1 MNKTSSKL
9 LLILTRVCWALL
21 AISLL
26 FVLTSCQSLYSPS
39 NQVLST
45 EAHSYQCKNDVEI
58 QCDPSGC
65 ESDSKNFTAMDVNF
79 DSLGNLSVCAYSGC
93 WQGHADVLT
102 AGQFLVLMG
111 QKLKF
116 STSTDLQDLA
126 LTLDRSDGVAILK
139 VASFAQPL
147 LCEVST
153 HFIGNKV
160 TPALRG
166 MAVN

>member
-1 MNKTSSKL
+1 MNKTASEL
-9 LLILTRVCWALL
+9 LLILTWACRVLL

-45 EAHSYQCKNDVEI
+45 EAHSYQCKNDLEI
-58 QCDPSGC
+58 QCDPLGC
-65 ESDSKNFTAMDVNF
+65 ESDTKNFTAMDVNF

-93 WQGHADVLT
+93 WQGRADVLT

-116 STSTDLQDLA
+116 STSTDLQDIA

-139 VASFAQPL
+139 VGNFALPL
-147 LCEVST
+147 LCEVSS

-160 TPALRG
+160 TAALRG
-166 MAVN
+166 RAVN